1 MTEKRKWSEDEIS
14 RLRADVK
21 TRMSEKRYLHT
32 LAVEDMAV
40 RLSEL
45 FCPEKKDTLRV
56 AALLHDITKEKT
68 LDEQT
73 ELCRRYSIPVTEMD
87 LLSPKT
93 FHAKTAAAI
102 IPDEYPNFADE
113 EVISCVRWHT
123 TGRAGMTLPE
133 KLIYLADYIDMSRTF
148 EDCVRLR
155 ELFMSAQ
162 PEKMNDRERTAHLRD
177 ILITSYDMTISCL
190 VSDGLPISRDTVE
203 ARNELVREQ
212 IADRR

>member
-123 TGRAGMTLPE
+123 
-133 KLIYLADYIDMSRTF
+133 S
-148 EDCVRLR
+148 
-155 ELFMSAQ
+155 
-162 PEKMNDRERTAHLRD
+162 
-177 ILITSYDMTISCL
+177 
-190 VSDGLPISRDTVE
+190 
-203 ARNELVREQ
+203 
-212 IADRR
+212 